1 MLSVN
6 LNGLGGRRGVCKE
19 PLELHLCLQW
29 TEWKK
34 RRWKAWGAK
43 HPFVLSVL
51 STWQP
56 GDGCKPSAPYHTL
69 IPATKPFLRQGEG
82 PDPWEAD
89 NSSDNCRRSGSSGSK
104 SCRAGH
110 LWGSALRRTC
120 CGKRMAAGPNQG
132 KTLTVTVRTQP
143 LPLTDPS
150 CVVHSQTGPLHCF
163 SDEPWHSETRNQRA
177 RGKKKKE
184 KNVEKQL
191 LRNSR
196 LWKQILSAWKLFHF
210 TRLLSF
216 IFCTFSFPFPLCFS
230 TSFHGSMRKSSATS
244 VYIYSCEM
252 AFVFLNPFIYS
263 KKQVSDVPQRLGN
276 PRPVSH

>member
-1 MLSVN
+1 MAWEAGGACARNLWSCICAFN
-6 LNGLGGRRGVCKE
+6 ELNGKRGGEKRGVQSI
-19 PLELHLCLQW
+19 PLYCQCCPPGNQVMAVNPQHLITLWSQQQNPSWDRGKDQTPGKQITHQITAGGQAPQGVSPAEQGICEGVLWEGPAVGRGWQQDRIKGKPWQSQW
-29 TEWKK
+29 
-34 RRWKAWGAK
+34 G
-43 HPFVLSVL
+43 LSRCHWQIPPVL
-51 STWQP
+51 STPKLDRYTASVMNRDTPRQE
-56 GDGCKPSAPYHTL
+56 
-69 IPATKPFLRQGEG
+69 TKGLE
-82 PDPWEAD
+82 
-89 NSSDNCRRSGSSGSK
+89 
-104 SCRAGH
+104 
-110 LWGSALRRTC
+110 
-120 CGKRMAAGPNQG
+120 
-132 KTLTVTVRTQP
+132 
-143 LPLTDPS
+143 
-150 CVVHSQTGPLHCF
+150 
-163 SDEPWHSETRNQRA
+163 
-177 RGKKKKE
+177 GKKEGK